1 MLQLSNQSRRYFQLL
16 FFIFVLSPSL
26 VFTGCSGG
34 GGSSKNN
41 SSTPKIVG
49 AVLKAANLVAA
60 SSASGDSVV
69 LEWLPGEGKDLSYDV
84 HLSKVKNF
92 TPDANT
98 KKLTTKA
105 DSATINNLESNTTYY
120 AMIVTNSAT
129 GSKPSLQLPVTTSD
143 VVAELNTSLTL
154 KDVEPTAVTDN
165 NITTSEDVK
174 SGEIIYATSGEP
186 YLRKAVAVNKDAQG
200 KNIVTTEP
208 VHIRDVYQDLSFSTS
223 VKLVDIDA
231 PVKSAPSIGYVNA
244 ATMIPNSNSTY
255 DQQIVRTWDTGLTMT
270 SNRNVKKTALRAK
283 RLAVAIAA
291 PSPSPSTAKK
301 IEDSEKYYSGNVVA
315 SIVATIGKDVNTPI
329 NLLRRNQSVTYEF
342 DGSFGESDSERASKK
357 ELCEKNGGT
366 FWYDEDGDDGAF
378 NVGYDSK
385 CQNMPVQMC
394 KVEASADV
402 THPSSLNDSNLPS
415 VVVNNNQPYIS
426 WNPIPENIDY
436 EEGSPYTMDI
446 DVDITPGVFCGT
458 EYEDTYSEETIDL
471 NDITLVAGD
480 TLLSKSVGLTDEEKN
495 VVFDEDGFKLENVF
509 TADYSPTV
517 EFKAKIERATLK
529 EAKAKLNS
537 TLHLG
542 DTIKLNAETSGSHT
556 FPIKPIYTKKFVKVI
571 SAGPVPIVI
580 VGRLRLLAI
589 AELES
594 SGKIEATVNLDSTL
608 EMDLGVVYD
617 PDTKTWKPTKHKD
630 FTYEVKAGGKGD
642 VEATVKIRI
651 VPTLELSLY
660 DAAAAQFLVE
670 PYVYSKVGV
679 EGEINV
685 GLGNVSGSY
694 VDITAQFTSLEA
706 GIGMDGK
713 VYVGPAW
720 DSSDDIGLTWPSDA
734 VYAPSKLPLKD
745 ASFLNPK
752 QIKYVEE
759 YYEAT
764 GTYKQFA
771 LISETPVLGI
781 PKLSYNFNLDAIPP
795 KDINTRAIQIE
806 AKCEPMSNPLYPTL
820 GKKVYINCSE
830 WKSENITN
838 NFTMIEGDGNNTLG
852 IFWLV
857 PNETN
862 GKYGNDKFRLVN
874 NSSLGWARQYIS
886 SEYEYIGDADT
897 IPEYW
902 SKRYS
907 PNAPM
912 SNDDDLDNDGYT
924 NLQEYRNGTNPIVPD
939 GEAVTQDTTPPTFI
953 SENNVTVAENQISAI
968 TLKADDQTRISYS
981 ISGGDSTAFDLN
993 ATTGE
998 VTFKTAP
1005 DYETKKVYTFTA
1017 TATDAM
1023 SNSSTQSVTIN
1034 ISDVD
1039 ESVPDTTPPTF
1050 TSSSEVSV
1058 EENQLNAIT
1067 LQATDESNITYSISG
1082 GDSTAFNIDTASG
1095 VVTFKSAPDYET
1107 KNLYTFTAKA
1117 SDGTNVATQEIT
1129 IHITDIDESEP
1140 NKAPVAKA
1148 TVSSDSISEGESV
1161 TFDASQSNDSDGEIV
1176 SYKWSEGAVLL
1187 SSDISFTKADFS
1199 VGTHTISL
1207 AVTDDDN
1214 ATATATVTVAV
1225 SANSDTTSLSDKM
1238 LYWEDYFDSAYVDGK
1253 QYKHRLLL
1261 TLYQD
1266 NSCRLTDF
1274 NLDIDE
1280 QNQDKKDSNS
1290 NSNQTYVPDDA
1301 LSSHACDWSVTD
1313 TELLLAFNEGDV
1325 KITLNNGSL
1334 KVGDPINQCITQSGC
1349 KVEELFDVEH
1359 LNKDAVENH
1368 ELKIYGTDGSITHW
1382 YLYDDATMQVFEDAN
1397 TTAAFSGSWSANS
1410 NYIDIRNENGDLVFR
1425 ADNSHDYFSGN
1436 YIDLAYYKGYL
1447 SRILSATKK
1456 KEVSTIKKTGQIRS
1470 YTDYD
1475 DGYYQKGATPSYT
1488 RASDIVTDELTGLMW
1503 QDDAAAASVTKQWLT
1518 DENYNTCSNDT
1529 SSPACYDTS
1538 GDTAATYCSELTLGG
1553 YTDWRLPTSTELEGI
1568 VDYGRYYPSIDTT
1581 YFNNVSS
1588 NRYWSSTTLEGN
1600 KLYAWIVRFNYG
1612 PVVNNNKDVNYYVR
1626 CVRDGE

>member
-16 FFIFVLSPSL
+16 FFIFVLSTSL

-41 SSTPKIVG
+41 SSTPKIAG
-49 AVLKAANLVAA
+49 AVSKAANLVAA

-129 GSKPSLQLPVTTSD
+129 DSKSSLQLPVTTSD
-143 VVAELNTSLTL
+143 VIAELNTSLTL

-200 KNIVTTEP
+200 KNVVTTEP

-283 RLAVAIAA
+283 RLAVATA
-291 PSPSPSTAKK
+291 SPSPAPSTVKK

-357 ELCEKNGGT
+357 ELCEKNGGGT

-694 VDITAQFTSLEA
+694 IDITAQFTSLEA

-752 QIKYVEE
+752 QIKYVEK

-806 AKCEPMSNPLYPTL
+806 AKCEPINNPLYPVL
-820 GKKVYINCSE
+820 GKKVYINCAQ
-830 WKSENITN
+830 WKSENITD

-886 SEYEYIGDADT
+886 SEYEYISDADT

-902 SKRYS
+902 AKRYS
-907 PNAPM
+907 PDSPM

-924 NLQEYRNGTNPIVPD
+924 NLQEYKNGTNPTVPD
-939 GEAVTQDTTPPTFI
+939 GKAVTKDTTPPTFI
-953 SENNVTVAENQISAI
+953 SQNSVTVAENQTSAI
-968 TLKADDQTRISYS
+968 TLKADDQTRVSYS
-981 ISGGDSTAFDLN
+981 ISGGDSTAFDVN

-998 VTFKTAP
+998 VTFKSAP
-1005 DYETKKVYTFTA
+1005 DYETKNVYTFTA

-1023 SNSSTQSVTIN
+1023 SNSSTQDITIN

-1039 ESVPDTTPPTF
+1039 ESVPNTAPIAIAQSLTMN
-1050 TSSSEVSV
+1050 
-1058 EENQLNAIT
+1058 EN
-1067 LQATDESNITYSISG
+1067 
-1082 GDSTAFNIDTASG
+1082 
-1095 VVTFKSAPDYET
+1095 
-1107 KNLYTFTAKA
+1107 
-1117 SDGTNVATQEIT
+1117 
-1129 IHITDIDESEP
+1129 
-1140 NKAPVAKA
+1140 
-1148 TVSSDSISEGESV
+1148 
-1161 TFDASQSNDSDGEIV
+1161 
-1176 SYKWSEGAVLL
+1176 
-1187 SSDISFTKADFS
+1187 
-1199 VGTHTISL
+1199 
-1207 AVTDDDN
+1207 
-1214 ATATATVTVAV
+1214 
-1225 SANSDTTSLSDKM
+1225 TSL
-1238 LYWEDYFDSAYVDGK
+1238 
-1253 QYKHRLLL
+1253 
-1261 TLYQD
+1261 
-1266 NSCRLTDF
+1266 
-1274 NLDIDE
+1274 DI
-1280 QNQDKKDSNS
+1280 
-1290 NSNQTYVPDDA
+1290 
-1301 LSSHACDWSVTD
+1301 
-1313 TELLLAFNEGDV
+1313 
-1325 KITLNNGSL
+1325 
-1334 KVGDPINQCITQSGC
+1334 
-1349 KVEELFDVEH
+1349 
-1359 LNKDAVENH
+1359 
-1368 ELKIYGTDGSITHW
+1368 
-1382 YLYDDATMQVFEDAN
+1382 
-1397 TTAAFSGSWSANS
+1397 
-1410 NYIDIRNENGDLVFR
+1410 
-1425 ADNSHDYFSGN
+1425 
-1436 YIDLAYYKGYL
+1436 
-1447 SRILSATKK
+1447 ILSATDADDDPLTYSIVTTPAHGSLTGAEPNLTYIPDTDYIGSDSFTFQANDTTVDSDIATISITVNSAVDVNESMIYVDEFDNPDTLTNNWVQVTGGSGHPAEAKIENGK
-1456 KEVSTIKKTGQIRS
+1456 LVLTTNGGSDGYMGIGDGSVFIPKDVNISGDFVVEVSFKELFRHRTNGYKDNSGFGIILSKSSNKSDGILS
-1470 YTDYD
+1470 LGIAGNYSGYF
-1475 DGYYQKGATPSYT
+1475 DGYNYNEYEGHRISSYNGVAKSAVFVDDDYNLSKMYSPVFKIKRKGNVFTVAYQFQGDSEWIEHSVIINDIDTVTPILSVGSGDGGNTRENGSFSAAVDYLKVYKVDEKEEPITLVHHGFEYSTVTSPYTGRVWLDRNLGASQVCTALNDTKCYGDYYQWGRNADGHEKILNTSTTET
-1488 RASDIVTDELTGLMW
+1488 RANNIENVGHNKFIVNPDW
-1503 QDDAAAASVTKQWLT
+1503 NNDDWVNIDSNGSLRQTQWSLT
-1518 DENYNTCSNDT
+1518 DGTSVCPKGYRVPTITELKLETLDSGIDTNVKAFDSFLKIPSAGNRYVDSELYYANTGAFIWSSSATDSFPAAQIIRYLDGNGDVNSNVR
-1529 SSPACYDTS
+1529 
-1538 GDTAATYCSELTLGG
+1538 TAAT
-1553 YTDWRLPTSTELEGI
+1553 
-1568 VDYGRYYPSIDTT
+1568 SI
-1581 YFNNVSS
+1581 
-1588 NRYWSSTTLEGN
+1588 RC
-1600 KLYAWIVRFNYG
+1600 I
-1612 PVVNNNKDVNYYVR
+1612 KD
-1626 CVRDGE
+1626 